1 MTRKSKHRLEQTL
14 QSFLESRFEKFFTP
28 LENFIY
34 KQTTAALFLLV
45 ATIVA
50 LILANSPWND
60 LTQAIAHFEAGA
72 VFHHWQFL
80 LPLKEWVSSGLMAL
94 FFFLIGLE
102 LKREILAGQLRNP
115 QQISLIIMAAI
126 GGMVLPALIYWSFN
140 HGTPGAHGWAIPM
153 ATDTAFAIGV
163 LALLARKVSYGVS
176 IFLTAM
182 AIFDDIGAI
191 AVISVFYAHDIQTD
205 FLIWSGVTLAILMA
219 VNTAGVRNGWVYAA
233 LGIILWA
240 MVCHSGIH
248 ATLAGLLLAI
258 AIPARTRLG
267 QTRFLEEVRELL
279 SIFEK
284 EQGERHTKGLDSRI
298 LSAESQ
304 HHLTTDI
311 EDTIRDSSTP
321 LQRWETFLIYP
332 IGIIVL
338 PLFALF
344 NAGVS
349 LSMTEMATAFHS
361 PVTQGIV
368 AGLVIGKPLGVCLLV
383 YLGLKLKIGTL
394 PEGMAFP
401 EVAGAGMLAGI
412 GFTMSLFVTALSFEH
427 APHLIDD
434 AKIGILVASFLSAVA
449 ASIWISAVYL
459 KRSKTAAF

>member
-1 MTRKSKHRLEQTL
+1 M
-14 QSFLESRFEKFFTP
+14 
-28 LENFIY
+28 
-34 KQTTAALFLLV
+34 
-45 ATIVA
+45 
-50 LILANSPWND
+50 IL
-60 LTQAIAHFEAGA
+60 
-72 VFHHWQFL
+72 
-80 LPLKEWVSSGLMAL
+80 
-94 FFFLIGLE
+94 
-102 LKREILAGQLRNP
+102 
-115 QQISLIIMAAI
+115 
-126 GGMVLPALIYWSFN
+126 
-140 HGTPGAHGWAIPM
+140 
-153 ATDTAFAIGV
+153 
-163 LALLARKVSYGVS
+163 
-176 IFLTAM
+176 
-182 AIFDDIGAI
+182 
-191 AVISVFYAHDIQTD
+191 QTD
-205 FLIWSGVTLAILMA
+205 FLIWSSVTFAILMA
-219 VNTAGVRNGWVYAA
+219 INTAGVRNGWVYAA

-240 MVCHSGIH
+240 MVFHSGIH

-349 LSMTEMATAFHS
+349 LSMTEMGIAFHS

-383 YLGLKLKIGTL
+383 YLGL
-394 PEGMAFP
+394 E
-401 EVAGAGMLAGI
+401 
-412 GFTMSLFVTALSFEH
+412 S
-427 APHLIDD
+427 
-434 AKIGILVASFLSAVA
+434 
-449 ASIWISAVYL
+449 
-459 KRSKTAAF
+459 

>member
-1 MTRKSKHRLEQTL
+1 MIRKPTHRLDKTL
-14 QSFLESRFEKFFTP
+14 QSFFESRVEKFLTP
-28 LENFIY
+28 LDNFIY

-50 LILANSPWND
+50 LLLANSPWND
-60 LTQAIAHFEAGA
+60 LTQAIAHFEGGV
-72 VFHHWQFL
+72 VFHQWQFL

-102 LKREILAGQLRNP
+102 LKRETLAGRLRNP

-126 GGMVLPALIYWSFN
+126 GGMVLPALIYWFFN
-140 HGTPGAHGWAIPM
+140 HGTAGAHGWAIPM

-205 FLIWSGVTLAILMA
+205 FLIWSGITFAILMA
-219 VNTAGVRNGWVYAA
+219 VNAAGVRNGWVYAA

-240 MVCHSGIH
+240 MVFHSGIH

-284 EQGERHTKGLDSRI
+284 EQGARHTKGLDARI

-349 LSMTEMATAFHS
+349 LSMTEIVTAFNS

-394 PEGMAFP
+394 PEGMKFP

-427 APHLIDD
+427 APHLVDN
-434 AKIGILVASFLSAVA
+434 AKIGILAASLFSAVA
-449 ASIWISAVYL
+449 ASIWISMAYFER
-459 KRSKTAAF
+459 K

>member
-1 MTRKSKHRLEQTL
+1 MRKPTHRSEKTL
-14 QSFLESRFEKFFTP
+14 QSFLESRVEKFFTP

-34 KQTTAALFLLV
+34 KQTTAALFLLM

-50 LILANSPWND
+50 LVLANSPWHS
-60 LTQAIAHFEAGA
+60 LTQAITHFEAGL
-72 VFHHWQFL
+72 VFHDWQFL

-102 LKREILAGQLRNP
+102 LKRETLAGRLRNP
-115 QQISLIIMAAI
+115 QQISLIILAAL

-140 HGTPGAHGWAIPM
+140 HGSPGAHGWAIPM

-163 LALLARKVSYGVS
+163 LALLAKKVSYGVS

-191 AVISVFYAHDIQTD
+191 AVISVFYAHDIQIN
-205 FLIWSGVTLAILMA
+205 FLIWSGITLVLLMA
-219 VNTAGVRNGWVYAA
+219 VNTSGVRSGWVYVI
-233 LGIILWA
+233 LGVTLW
-240 MVCHSGIH
+240 VFVFHSGIH

-258 AIPARTRLG
+258 TIPARTRLG
-267 QTRFLEEVRELL
+267 QTRFLEEMRGLL

-284 EQGERHTKGLDSRI
+284 QQGERHIKGLDARI
-298 LSAESQ
+298 LGAEHQ

-321 LQRWETFLIYP
+321 LQRWETFMIYP

-349 LSMTEMATAFHS
+349 LSMTEMATAIQS

-368 AGLVIGKPLGVCLLV
+368 TGLVIGKPLGVCMLV
-383 YLGLKLKIGTL
+383 YAGLKMQIGQL
-394 PEGMAFP
+394 PEGMRFS
-401 EVAGAGMLAGI
+401 EVIGAGMLAGI

-427 APHLIDD
+427 APHLVDD
-434 AKIGILVASFLSAVA
+434 AKIGILTASLISALA
-449 ASIWISAVYL
+449 TSIWITASYL
-459 KRSKTAAF
+459 KRTKTLTP

>member
-1 MTRKSKHRLEQTL
+1 MMRKPTHRSKKTL
-14 QSFLESRFEKFFTP
+14 QSLLESRVEKFFTP
-28 LENFIY
+28 LGNFIY
-34 KQTTAALFLLV
+34 KQTTAALLLLIT
-45 ATIVA
+45 TIIA

-60 LTQAIAHFEAGA
+60 LTQTIAHFEAGI

-102 LKREILAGQLRNP
+102 LKREILAGRLRNP
-115 QQISLIIMAAI
+115 QQISLIILAAL
-126 GGMVLPALIYWSFN
+126 GGMVLPALIYWLFN
-140 HGTPGAHGWAIPM
+140 HGTSGEHGWAIPM
-153 ATDTAFAIGV
+153 ATDTAFAIGL

-176 IFLTAM
+176 IFLMAM
-182 AIFDDIGAI
+182 SIFDDIGAI
-191 AVISVFYAHDIQTD
+191 AVISVFYAHNIQID
-205 FLIWSGVTLAILMA
+205 FLIWSGITLIILMA
-219 VNTAGVRNGWVYAA
+219 ANVAGVRNSWVYAA
-233 LGIILWA
+233 LGVILWA
-240 MVCHSGIH
+240 FIFHSGVH

-258 AIPARTRLG
+258 TIPARTRLG
-267 QTRFLEEVRELL
+267 QTRFLEEIRGLL

-284 EQGERHTKGLDSRI
+284 QQGERQVKGLDARI
-298 LSAESQ
+298 LAAKHQ

-311 EDTIRDSSTP
+311 ENTIRDSSTP

-344 NAGVS
+344 NAEVS
-349 LSMTEMATAFHS
+349 LSMTEIASAFHS

-383 YLGLKLKIGTL
+383 YAGLKMKIGRL
-394 PEGMAFP
+394 PEGMGFSD
-401 EVAGAGMLAGI
+401 VIGTGMLAGI

-427 APHLIDD
+427 VPHLVDD
-434 AKIGILVASFLSAVA
+434 AKIGILAASLISSLA
-449 ASIWISAVYL
+449 ASIWISTSYL
-459 KRSKTAAF
+459 KRTKTLTP

>member
-1 MTRKSKHRLEQTL
+1 MMRKPTHRSEKTL
-14 QSFLESRFEKFFTP
+14 QSFLESRVEKFFTP

-34 KQTTAALFLLV
+34 KQTTAALFLLI
-45 ATIVA
+45 ATIIA
-50 LILANSPWND
+50 LVLANSPWND
-60 LTQAIAHFEAGA
+60 LTQAIAHFEAGV

-80 LPLKEWVSSGLMAL
+80 LPLKEWISSGLMAL

-102 LKREILAGQLRNP
+102 LKRETLAGRLRNP
-115 QQISLIIMAAI
+115 QQISLIIMAAL
-126 GGMVLPALIYWSFN
+126 GGMVLPALIYWAFN

-176 IFLTAM
+176 IFLMAM

-191 AVISVFYAHDIQTD
+191 AVISVFYAHDIQID
-205 FLIWSGVTLAILMA
+205 FLIWSSLTLVILMA
-219 VNTAGVRNGWVYAA
+219 VNAAGVRNGWVYAA
-233 LGIILWA
+233 LGVILWA
-240 MVCHSGIH
+240 CVFHSGIH

-267 QTRFLEEVRELL
+267 QTRFLEEIRGLL

-284 EQGERHTKGLDSRI
+284 EQGERHIKGLDARI
-298 LSAESQ
+298 LGAEHQ

-349 LSMTEMATAFHS
+349 LSMTEMAVAFHS

-368 AGLVIGKPLGVCLLV
+368 AGLVIGKPVGVCLLV
-383 YLGLKLKIGTL
+383 FAGLKMKIGRL
-394 PEGMAFP
+394 PEGMGFS

-427 APHLIDD
+427 APHLVDD
-434 AKIGILVASFLSAVA
+434 AKIGILA
-449 ASIWISAVYL
+449 ASVISALAASMWITASYL
-459 KRSKTAAF
+459 KRTKTLTP